1 MGRQEAARQVEQLL
15 RRMGRTVTVEESG
28 ERFLALLL
36 PDGPSQTPEGLVR
49 PTGREEPRRLTYYG
63 PAWGG
68 GEAVQEGS
76 ALVDEGS
83 RRYRVLWLED
93 WTLGEGAILRWGKV
107 LPEEKEDDGETGGTV

>member
-1 MGRQEAARQVEQLL
+1 M
-15 RRMGRTVTVEESG
+15 
-28 ERFLALLL
+28 
-36 PDGPSQTPEGLVR
+36 
-49 PTGREEPRRLTYYG
+49 
-63 PAWGG
+63 
-68 GEAVQEGS
+68 QEGS

>member
-1 MGRQEAARQVEQLL
+1 MGKQEAARQVEQLL
-15 RRMGRTVTVEESG
+15 RRMGRTVMVEESG
-28 ERFLALLL
+28 ERFQALLL

-68 GEAVQEGS
+68 GETVQEGS
-76 ALVDEGS
+76 ALVDERS

-107 LPEEKEDDGETGGTV
+107 LPEEKEDDGEAGGTV